1 MPQNLSNRLDQV
13 HNRYTDSGFGT
24 AIGLIIRFASLWTIA
39 RHRTVPA
46 FADDLVGGGIDGAN
60 RSTSVRRSPMAATPK
75 KPSKK
80 PPVDAPAHVKKSCL
94 RTVADGRSGQPAV

>member
-39 RHRTVPA
+39 RHRTVA
-46 FADDLVGGGIDGAN
+46 VFADDLVGGGIEALMVPPRVGRN
-60 RSTSVRRSPMAATPK
+60 PMAETPK
-75 KPSKK
+75 KAFKAQ
-80 PPVDAPAHVKKSCL
+80 PPRRCS
-94 RTVADGRSGQPAV
+94 RTRKRSFVCAL